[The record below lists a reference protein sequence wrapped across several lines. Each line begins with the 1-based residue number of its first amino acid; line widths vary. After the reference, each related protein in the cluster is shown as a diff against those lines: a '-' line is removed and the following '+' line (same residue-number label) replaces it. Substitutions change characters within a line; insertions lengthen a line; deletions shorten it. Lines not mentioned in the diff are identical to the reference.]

1 MIIESIKEG
10 FDLTNRNWQLILIR
24 VVVAMINLFLLILFI
39 VIPFIIALLA
49 LGIDW
54 DINRAKD
61 FLPSVL
67 SNPSAVFSR
76 YLGIVVLLITAFTLY
91 LTVVSVI
98 ILYSFGGTLGVL
110 RNSILNIKYKFSLSS
125 FFYEAKNL
133 FFPLLWLLSVVLLA
147 ITIIVIIFGILTSI
161 VITLLYLYGESE
173 STFTVFI
180 VSFFTLLIFFSLF
193 LGTLGG
199 LIYTAYS
206 IISLVVDKKGTSESF
221 RRTWDF
227 LKNKPKAFLF
237 YIILIFGMFG
247 INIGIAIFGGVLQM
261 IPAVGI
267 FISIPY
273 NLVYYAV
280 QAYLS
285 IVLWSVLLIYYMKET
300 DYPVYRATYDI

>member
-1 MIIESIKEG
+1 MIIESIKEA
-10 FDLTNRNWQLILIR
+10 FDLTNRNWQLILLR
-24 VVVAMINLFLLILFI
+24 VVVALINLFLLLLFI

-54 DINRAKD
+54 DINKAKD
-61 FLPSVL
+61 VLPSIL

-76 YLGIVVLLITAFTLY
+76 YLGIAVLLIAALTLY
-91 LTVVSVI
+91 LTVASVI

-110 RNSILNIKYKFSLSS
+110 RNSILNIEYKFSLSS
-125 FFYEAKNL
+125 FFYEAKKL

-161 VITLLYLYGESE
+161 VITVLYLYGESE
-173 STFTVFI
+173 SMFSVFI
-180 VSFFTLLIFFSLF
+180 VSFFALLIFFSLF
-193 LGTLGG
+193 FGCLAG

-206 IISLVVDKKGTSESF
+206 IISLVVDNRGTSESF
-221 RRTWDF
+221 KKAWNF
-227 LKNKPKAFLF
+227 LKGKPKAFLF
-237 YIILIFGMFG
+237 YIILIFGMLG
-247 INIGIAIFGGVLQM
+247 INIGIAIFGGVLQL

-285 IVLWSVLLIYYMKET
+285 IVLWSALLIYYMKGN
-300 DYPVYRATYDI
+300 DYPVYKAAYDI